1 MQQPPIFI
9 NGFQISEPMT
19 TVTDLLVAG
28 VCFYGYYQLNQ
39 RKADDK
45 INWYLKYYFL
55 MMALSTF
62 LGGLLGHGF
71 QHIIGFI
78 WKVPSWLFGMYS
90 LLFLERASILQASKL
105 LKPKTSSILKNFN
118 IIKIVIFTI
127 IVLYTLDFI
136 YVGIHSAVA
145 ILLVVL
151 PLQVYNYT
159 KTKSPVSYQFLLGV
173 GWACIAYV
181 VFISE
186 ISLHTYFN
194 HLDIAHIFMVLAS
207 WKFYQGGLKIGRE
220 FATKEMIP
228 LN

>member
-19 TVTDLLVAG
+19 TATDLLVAG

-39 RKADDK
+39 RKNDGEL
-45 INWYLKYYFL
+45 NWHLKYYLL

-62 LGGLLGHGF
+62 FGGLLGHGF
-71 QHIIGFI
+71 QHIAGFI
-78 WKVPSWLFGMYS
+78 WKVPGWLFGMYS
-90 LLFLERASILQASKL
+90 LLFLERASIIQASKL
-105 LKPKTSSILKNFN
+105 LKPKTSSILKTFN
-118 IIKIVIFTI
+118 IIEIVIFTI

-151 PLQVYNYT
+151 PLQIYIYK
-159 KTKSPVSYQFLLGV
+159 KTKSPVSFQFLVGV
-173 GWACIAYV
+173 GWACVAYAI
-181 VFISE
+181 FISE
-186 ISLHTYFN
+186 VSLHIYFN

-207 WKFYQGGLKIGRE
+207 WKFYQGGLKIGHE
-220 FATKEMIP
+220 FAAKEVIA
-228 LN
+228 